1 MKAEYINPFIEAS
14 RSVFKNAANIDL
26 DLGKI
31 YLKTDP
37 YGTIAMM
44 IMIGITG
51 ALRGRVI
58 ISMDEPVALATVSNM
73 MGMEVTELD
82 EIGQSALMEVC
93 NMMLGTTATILANNE
108 IIIDITPPTLLM
120 GNNIKIFSNQE
131 QTICVPLIRELGGT
145 MEINI
150 TLA

>member
-1 MKAEYINPFIEAS
+1 MKAEHINPFIEAS
-14 RSVFKNAANIDL
+14 RSVFKSVANVEL

-37 YGTIAMM
+37 YDTIAMM
-44 IMIGITG
+44 IMIGVTG

-58 ISMDEPVALATVSNM
+58 IFMDEPLALATVSNM

-93 NMMLGTTATILANNE
+93 NMMLGTTATILANNDM
-108 IIIDITPPTLLM
+108 IIDITPPTLLM
-120 GNNIKIFSNQE
+120 GTNMKIFSNQE
-131 QTICVPLIRELGGT
+131 QTVCVPLMREQGGT
-145 MEINI
+145 IEINI

>member
-26 DLGKI
+26 ELGKI

-37 YGTIAMM
+37 YETVAMM
-44 IMIGITG
+44 IMIGVTG

-93 NMMLGTTATILANNE
+93 NMMLGTTATILANNK
-108 IIIDITPPTLLM
+108 IVIDITPPTLMM
-120 GNNIKIFSNQE
+120 GDNIKIFSNQE
-131 QTICVPLIRELGGT
+131 QTICVPLLRAEGGT

>member
-14 RSVFKNAANIDL
+14 RSVFKNAANIEL

-37 YGTIAMM
+37 YDTIAMM
-44 IMIGITG
+44 IMIGVTG

-108 IIIDITPPTLLM
+108 LIVDITPPTLLM
-120 GNNIKIFSNQE
+120 GTNMKIFSNQE
-131 QTICVPLIRELGGT
+131 QTVCVPLIRAEGGT

>member
-1 MKAEYINPFIEAS
+1 MRAEVINPFIEAS

-26 DLGKI
+26 ELGKI

-37 YGTIAMM
+37 YETIAMM
-44 IMIGITG
+44 IMIGVTG

-93 NMMLGTTATILANNE
+93 NMMLGTTATILSDNE
-108 IIIDITPPTLLM
+108 LVIDITPPTMLM
-120 GNNIKIFSNQE
+120 GNNMKIFSNQE
-131 QTICVPLIRELGGT
+131 QTICLPLHRAEGGT
-145 MEINI
+145 VEINI